1 MAVFGERKTAAILTF
16 LNNYVVFKKNET
28 NRIFK
33 ERTDEILGNMY
44 TMGIFEQLAEIKRQ
58 EAIEEGKEETVRLFL
73 ANTEF
78 SPEKIAEL
86 VKVPVSLVQKIK
98 QELSEK

>member
-1 MAVFGERKTAAILTF
+1 
-16 LNNYVVFKKNET
+16 
-28 NRIFK
+28 
-33 ERTDEILGNMY
+33 MY